1 MAGSR
6 RNLAGGAKGDHTH
19 PLRALAFA
27 LLAVLLAS
35 GWIWSVP
42 AHADEALL
50 PDEADDAQ
58 AEADDADPTDM
69 GVAPIGAEPRGE
81 ALSSALDAYLD
92 QVFPTSGVPGA
103 AVAVVDSDGVRYLR
117 AVGDV
122 TSADQTF
129 IIGSLSKSMASA
141 AVQQLVDAGAV
152 SLDAPVDDY
161 LPAYGVPRSV
171 TVRDLLN
178 QTSGF
183 GYYQSLADARVGE
196 SYGEFSYANANYD
209 LLGRLVESASGL
221 SYGDYLRRNLWAPLG
236 MADAYLDGERSAA
249 AAGGDDN
256 AGGGTGG
263 EATGHRNWFGLPVA
277 DGFTHE
283 RGDGAWGGP
292 ASGYVCASISDMAS
306 YLRMYLNSGAGVVSR
321 AGVHR
326 MVFDRVPDASGDTCY
341 GMGWTTYSWGD
352 GELVM
357 SHDGDV
363 ENYVARMCVI
373 PGRDLGIVLLADQND
388 AVGGNA
394 AFWQMAD
401 DVTSLAVGGVA
412 VGINPGETCVAHVCY
427 DAAYLLAI
435 LACVAPVLLARR
447 WAGRMAAADAPE
459 RAVRAVWALALHVAV
474 PVCVALVPAGFG
486 MRLRDFADFYPE
498 QALVMAI
505 CDVLLVAGG
514 AMKMASLGRARGG
527 QGGAAFG
534 GGRAVARG
542 RYLSLKVTPQE
553 PPSGPTRSASVFE
566 SR

>member
-6 RNLAGGAKGDHTH
+6 RNLAGGAKGDHTY

-35 GWIWSVP
+35 GWAWSVP

-50 PDEADDAQ
+50 PDEADGAQ
-58 AEADDADPTDM
+58 GEVDDADPTDM

-117 AVGDV
+117 TVGDV

-221 SYGDYLRRNLWAPLG
+221 SYGDYLRRNLWGPLG
-236 MADAYLDGERSAA
+236 MADACLDGEKLAA
-249 AAGGDDN
+249 ASGD
-256 AGGGTGG
+256 GRGGG

-341 GMGWTTYSWGD
+341 GMGWTTYGWGD

-412 VGINPGETCVAHVCY
+412 VGINPGETCVAHACY

-474 PVCVALVPAGFG
+474 PVCVAFVPAGFG

-505 CDVLLVAGG
+505 CDVLLAAGG
-514 AMKMASLGRARGG
+514 AMKVASLGRARGG
-527 QGGAAFG
+527 HGC
-534 GGRAVARG
+534 VACG
-542 RYLSLKVTPQE
+542 
-553 PPSGPTRSASVFE
+553 
-566 SR
+566 

>member
-6 RNLAGGAKGDHTH
+6 RNLAGGAKGDHAH
-19 PLRALAFA
+19 PLRLLAFA
-27 LLAVLLAS
+27 LLAIVLAS
-35 GWIWSVP
+35 GWAWSVP

-50 PDEADDAQ
+50 PDEADGAQ
-58 AEADDADPTDM
+58 EEVDDADPTDM
-69 GVAPIGAEPRGE
+69 GVAPIGAEPRGKT
-81 ALSSALDAYLD
+81 LSSALDAYLD
-92 QVFPTSGVPGA
+92 QVFPASGVPGA

-117 AVGDV
+117 TLGDV
-122 TSADQTF
+122 ASADQTL

-141 AVQQLVDAGAV
+141 AVQQLLDAGTV
-152 SLDAPVDDY
+152 CLDAPVDDY

-209 LLGRLVESASGL
+209 LLGRLVEGVSGL
-221 SYGDYLRRNLWAPLG
+221 SYGDYLRKNLWGPLG
-236 MADAYLDGERSAA
+236 MADACLDGEKLAA
-249 AAGGDDN
+249 ARGNGR
-256 AGGGTGG
+256 GGG
-263 EATGHRNWFGLPVA
+263 EATGHRNWFGLSVA
-277 DGFTHE
+277 DGFMHE
-283 RGDGAWGGP
+283 RGDDAWGGP
-292 ASGYVCASISDMAS
+292 ASGYVRASINDMAS

-326 MVFDRVPDASGDTCY
+326 MVFDRVPDAGGDTCY

-373 PGRDLGIVLLADQND
+373 PGRDLGIVLLADAND

-412 VGINPGETCVAHVCY
+412 VGVNPGETCVAHSCY

-435 LACVAPVLLARR
+435 LA
-447 WAGRMAAADAPE
+447 
-459 RAVRAVWALALHVAV
+459 
-474 PVCVALVPAGFG
+474 CVALVPAGFG

-498 QALVMAI
+498 QALIMAI

>member
-6 RNLAGGAKGDHTH
+6 RNLAGGAKGDHAH
-19 PLRALAFA
+19 PLRLLAFA
-27 LLAVLLAS
+27 LLAIVLAS
-35 GWIWSVP
+35 GWAWSVP

-50 PDEADDAQ
+50 PDEADGAQ
-58 AEADDADPTDM
+58 GEVDDADPTDI

-92 QVFPTSGVPGA
+92 QVFPASGVPGA

-117 AVGDV
+117 TVGDV
-122 TSADQTF
+122 TSADQTL

-221 SYGDYLRRNLWAPLG
+221 SYGDYLRRNLWGALG
-236 MADAYLDGERSAA
+236 MADACLDGEKLAA
-249 AAGGDDN
+249 ASGD
-256 AGGGTGG
+256 GRGGG
-263 EATGHRNWFGLPVA
+263 EAAGHRNWFGLPVA

-292 ASGYVCASISDMAS
+292 ASGYVRASISDMAS

-373 PGRDLGIVLLADQND
+373 PGRDLGIVLLADAND

-412 VGINPGETCVAHVCY
+412 VGVNPGETRVAHFCY

-435 LACVAPVLLARR
+435 LACVAPVLLTRR

-459 RAVRAVWALALHVAV
+459 RAVRAAWAVALHVAV
-474 PVCVALVPAGFG
+474 PACVALVPAGFG
-486 MRLRDFADFYPE
+486 MRLRDFADFLPR
-498 QALVMAI
+498 ARPGHRHLRRA
-505 CDVLLVAGG
+505 AGG
-514 AMKMASLGRARGG
+514 RRRHEDGLPGTSPGRPGWRCCLWR
-527 QGGAAFG
+527 
-534 GGRAVARG
+534 GRAVARG

>member
-19 PLRALAFA
+19 PLRLLAFA

-35 GWIWSVP
+35 GWVWSVP

-50 PDEADDAQ
+50 PDEADGAQ
-58 AEADDADPTDM
+58 GEVDDADPTDM

-92 QVFPTSGVPGA
+92 QVFPASGVPGA

-117 AVGDV
+117 TVGDV

-221 SYGDYLRRNLWAPLG
+221 SYGDYLRRNLWGPLG
-236 MADAYLDGERSAA
+236 MADACLDGEKLAA
-249 AAGGDDN
+249 ASGD
-256 AGGGTGG
+256 GRGGG

-412 VGINPGETCVAHVCY
+412 VGIDPGETCVAHACY

-505 CDVLLVAGG
+505 CDVLLAAGG
-514 AMKMASLGRARGG
+514 AEARRCARALLVAEGDAA
-527 QGGAAFG
+527 GAPVG
-534 GGRAVARG
+534 THEVRQR
-542 RYLSLKVTPQE
+542 L
-553 PPSGPTRSASVFE
+553 
-566 SR
+566 

>member
-19 PLRALAFA
+19 PLRLLAFA
-27 LLAVLLAS
+27 LLAIVLAS
-35 GWIWSVP
+35 GWAWSVP

-50 PDEADDAQ
+50 PDEADGAQ
-58 AEADDADPTDM
+58 GEVDDADPTDM

-92 QVFPTSGVPGA
+92 QVFPASGVPGA

-117 AVGDV
+117 TVGDV

-152 SLDAPVDDY
+152 NLDAPVDDY

-221 SYGDYLRRNLWAPLG
+221 SYGDYLRRNLWGPLG
-236 MADAYLDGERSAA
+236 MADACLDGEKLAA
-249 AAGGDDN
+249 ASGD
-256 AGGGTGG
+256 GRGGG

-292 ASGYVCASISDMAS
+292 ASGYVRASISDMAS

-412 VGINPGETCVAHVCY
+412 VGIDPGETCATHACY

-459 RAVRAVWALALHVAV
+459 RAVRAAWAVALHVAV

-505 CDVLLVAGG
+505 CDVLLTAGA
-514 AMKMASLGRARGG
+514 AMKVASLGRARGG
-527 QGGAAFG
+527 HGC
-534 GGRAVARG
+534 VACG
-542 RYLSLKVTPQE
+542 
-553 PPSGPTRSASVFE
+553 
-566 SR
+566 

>member
-19 PLRALAFA
+19 PLRLLSFA
-27 LLAVLLAS
+27 LLAIVLAS
-35 GWIWSVP
+35 GWAWSVP

-50 PDEADDAQ
+50 PDEADGAQ

-81 ALSSALDAYLD
+81 TLSSALDAYLD
-92 QVFPTSGVPGA
+92 QAFPASGVPGA

-117 AVGDV
+117 TLGDV
-122 TSADQTF
+122 TSADQTL
-129 IIGSLSKSMASA
+129 IIGSLSKSMAST

-152 SLDAPVDDY
+152 CLDAPVDDY

-209 LLGRLVESASGL
+209 LLGRLVEGVSGL
-221 SYGDYLRRNLWAPLG
+221 SYGDYLRKNLWAPLG
-236 MADAYLDGERSAA
+236 MADACLDGEKLAA
-249 AAGGDDN
+249 ASGD
-256 AGGGTGG
+256 GRGGG
-263 EATGHRNWFGLPVA
+263 EAVGHRNWFGLTVA
-277 DGFTHE
+277 DGFAHE

-292 ASGYVCASISDMAS
+292 ASGYVRASINDMAS
-306 YLRMYLNSGAGVVSR
+306 YLRMYLNSGSGVVSR

-373 PGRDLGIVLLADQND
+373 PGRDLGVVLLADAND

-412 VGINPGETCVAHVCY
+412 VGVNPGETCVAHACY
-427 DAAYLLAI
+427 DAAYVLAI
-435 LACVAPVLLARR
+435 LACVVPVLLARR
-447 WAGRMAAADAPE
+447 WAGRMDAADAPE
-459 RAVRAVWALALHVAV
+459 RAVRAAWAVALHVAV
-474 PVCVALVPAGFG
+474 PACVALVPAGFG

-498 QALVMAI
+498 QALVMVI

-514 AMKMASLGRARGG
+514 AMKMASLGRVRGG
-527 QGGAAFG
+527 QGGAACG
-534 GGRAVARG
+534 WGVPPRAGATCR
-542 RYLSLKVTPQE
+542 
-553 PPSGPTRSASVFE
+553 
-566 SR
+566 

>member
-19 PLRALAFA
+19 PLRLLAFA

-35 GWIWSVP
+35 GWIWLVP

-58 AEADDADPTDM
+58 
-69 GVAPIGAEPRGE
+69 V
-81 ALSSALDAYLD
+81 DAYLD

-117 AVGDV
+117 TVGDV

-141 AVQQLVDAGAV
+141 AVQQLVDADAV

-221 SYGDYLRRNLWAPLG
+221 SYGDYLRRNLWGPLG
-236 MADAYLDGERSAA
+236 MADACLDGEKLAA
-249 AAGGDDN
+249 ASGD
-256 AGGGTGG
+256 GRGGG

-412 VGINPGETCVAHVCY
+412 VGVNPGETCVAHFCY

-459 RAVRAVWALALHVAV
+459 RAVRAAWALALHVAV
-474 PVCVALVPAGFG
+474 PACVALVPAGFG

-505 CDVLLVAGG
+505 CDVLLAAGG
-514 AMKMASLGRARGG
+514 AMKVASLGRARGG
-527 QGGAAFG
+527 QGC
-534 GGRAVARG
+534 VACG
-542 RYLSLKVTPQE
+542 
-553 PPSGPTRSASVFE
+553 
-566 SR
+566 